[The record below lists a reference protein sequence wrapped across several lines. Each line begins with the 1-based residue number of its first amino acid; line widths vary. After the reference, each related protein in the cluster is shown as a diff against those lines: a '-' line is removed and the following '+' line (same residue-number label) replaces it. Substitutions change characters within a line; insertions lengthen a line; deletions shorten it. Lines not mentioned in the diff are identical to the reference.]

1 MCVSRDCVKFST
13 PGVCVNVLVCVCVW
27 TIVGTARQTCCC
39 CCCCWWDSS
48 SSSSCSW
55 CQGCSR
61 FLEGIQQRC
70 RQSCW
75 LSCQPYGCTC
85 VWLCVCL
92 AVCVRLT
99 VLACLFFC
107 PLTIGRTCATFL
119 SSFSFHV
126 CPLSVSIPISV
137 SVYPQKAFCL
147 SLFLRMKY
155 VCFMA
160 AFVLTCRS
168 AHEPKC
174 RETYVF
180 NLLANGK
187 TWLNSVLPKWRS
199 MCRVSAVFKLPL
211 VQLPAH

>member
-1 MCVSRDCVKFST
+1 M
-13 PGVCVNVLVCVCVW
+13 CVCVW

-126 CPLSVSIPISV
+126 CPLSICLYPYLCLCLPPESILS
-137 SVYPQKAFCL
+137 L
-147 SLFLRMKY
+147 SLFLY
-155 VCFMA
+155 EVCLFYGCVCFNLSQRTWAKMPWNICFQFA
-160 AFVLTCRS
+160 GKWKNLIEFRIAKMKIDVSSQRS
-168 AHEPKC
+168 
-174 RETYVF
+174 
-180 NLLANGK
+180 L
-187 TWLNSVLPKWRS
+187 
-199 MCRVSAVFKLPL
+199 
-211 VQLPAH
+211 